1 MFQLFK
7 KIKWEK
13 TKRQPATAHGAE
25 IARGW
30 DGLSLRRF
38 YAIRDLQPG
47 EDYYYDLQLISILSG
62 IPVPDLEAMPI
73 ANFQDIKSKVAWVK
87 NTPMPDIHE
96 RTRYVI
102 DGPGKFW
109 VFRVELDI
117 RKWTAGQYIDYQ
129 HLGGNTETPEA
140 MAAVLCCYL
149 IPVGHTYGDGYDF
162 DDLKRYFVDHFPA
175 LDAFAL
181 HNFFVMRSL
190 SSITS
195 TKTSWVLVR
204 AAKSKTEKRRM
215 LMLLRQIRVLTT
227 NGGGLASLTPLPKN
241 RGFLGSRHLVWELSR
256 CSIR

>member
-1 MFQLFK
+1 MFQFIKNL
-7 KIKWEK
+7 KWEK
-13 TKRQPATAHGAE
+13 TKRQPETAHGAE

-47 EDYYYDLQLISILSG
+47 DDYDLQLVSILSG
-62 IPVPDLEAMPI
+62 IPVENLEAMPLPE
-73 ANFQDIKSKVAWVK
+73 FQDIKSRVDWVK
-87 NTPMPDIHE
+87 REPMPDVHE

-102 DGPGKFW
+102 DGPGPFH
-109 VFRVELDI
+109 VFQVEIDI
-117 RKWTAGQYIDYQ
+117 RRWNAGQYIDYQ
-129 HLGGNTETPEA
+129 NLGGYTETPEA

-149 IPVGHTYGDGYDF
+149 VPDGHTYGDGYDF
-162 DDLKRYFVDHFPA
+162 DALKAFFVDHFPA

-204 AAKSKTEKRRM
+204 AARSKTEKRRM
-215 LMLLRQIRVLTT
+215 RALLRQIRDLTT
-227 NGGGLASLTPLPKN
+227 NGGGLASSMPLPKN
-241 RGFLGSRHLVWELSR
+241 RGFLGSRRLVWELSK
-256 CSIR
+256 CLIR

>member
-1 MFQLFK
+1 MFQF
-7 KIKWEK
+7 IKNLKWQK
-13 TKRQPATAHGAE
+13 TKRQDATAHGAE

-30 DGLSLRRF
+30 DSLSLRRF

-47 EDYYYDLQLISILSG
+47 EDYDLQLVSILSG
-62 IPVPDLEAMPI
+62 TPVEELESLPLA
-73 ANFQDIKSKVAWVK
+73 AFQEIKSQVAWVK
-87 NTPMPDIHE
+87 NEPMPDVHE

-102 DGPGKFW
+102 DGPGSFW
-109 VFRVELDI
+109 AFKVEIDI

-129 HLGGNTETPEA
+129 HLGGNTDTPEA

-162 DDLKRYFVDHFPA
+162 DALKRFFVDSFPA

-190 SSITS
+190 TSITS

-204 AAKSKTEKRRM
+204 AARSKTERAKM
-215 LMLLRQIRVLTT
+215 LNLLQKLRDLTT
-227 NGGGLASLTPLPKN
+227 NGGGSAWSTLLPKS

-256 CSIR
+256 FSIR